1 MDALSRIKRILQAV
15 VQDIIRNATDPELEL
30 AKFVEKAELSLG
42 EVRAELEE
50 AGLRRDALK
59 REAVEQRQAAT
70 QWMEK
75 AERAAAAERDDAA
88 KEALRR
94 HRQAGEDAEG
104 SEERLAEAELTV
116 ATLRKD
122 EAELEHKLR
131 EAQLEQKRLSIKL
144 RRAEAEQRAAG
155 LLFRSEEGGG
165 PAQETQERIRKAEA
179 AGEALREVHQG
190 SREAGLHELGAPA
203 SVDEELAELKRRL
216 RRRKARG
223 G

>member
-1 MDALSRIKRILQAV
+1 MDALGRIKRILQAV

-50 AGLRRDALK
+50 AVLRRDALK
-59 REAVEQRQAAT
+59 QEAVEQRQAAA
-70 QWMEK
+70 QWMDK
-75 AERAAAAERDDAA
+75 AERAAAADRDDEA
-88 KEALRR
+88 KEALDR
-94 HRQAGEDAEG
+94 HHQANEDAEG

-144 RRAEAEQRAAG
+144 RRAEAEQRAGA
-155 LLFRSEEGGG
+155 LLLGSEAGGG
-165 PAQETQERIRKAEA
+165 PAEQTQERIRKAEA
-179 AGEALREVHQG
+179 ESDALREVHKG
-190 SREAGLHELGAPA
+190 SLEAELRALGASP
-203 SVDEELAELKRRL
+203 SVDEELAKLKRRVK
-216 RRRKARG
+216 RKKA
-223 G
+223 

>member
-1 MDALSRIKRILQAV
+1 MDALGRIKRILQAV

-30 AKFVEKAELSLG
+30 AKFVDSAELGLG

-50 AGLRRDALK
+50 AALRRDALK
-59 REAVEQRQAAT
+59 REAAEQRQAAT
-70 QWMEK
+70 QWMGK
-75 AERAAAAERDDAA
+75 AEQAAAADRDDAA

-94 HRQAGEDAEG
+94 HRQAAEDAEG

-155 LLFRSEEGGG
+155 LLLGSEGGG
-165 PAQETQERIRKAEA
+165 GGVETQERIRKAEA
-179 AGEALREVHQG
+179 ASEALREVHQG
-190 SREAGLHELGAPA
+190 SLEAGLRELGAPA
-203 SVDEELAELKRRL
+203 SLDEELVKLKRRL
-216 RRRKARG
+216 RRRKTRG

>member
-1 MDALSRIKRILQAV
+1 MDALGRIKRILQAV

-30 AKFVEKAELSLG
+30 ATFVEKAELSLG

-59 REAVEQRQAAT
+59 REAVEQRQAAS

-75 AERAAAAERDDAA
+75 AERAAAADRDDAA

-94 HRQAGEDAEG
+94 HRQVSEDAEA

-155 LLFRSEEGGG
+155 LLHGSEGGG
-165 PAQETQERIRKAEA
+165 GAVQETQERVRKAEA
-179 AGEALREVHQG
+179 AGEALREVH
-190 SREAGLHELGAPA
+190 RESLEGGLRELEAPA
-203 SVDEELAELKRRL
+203 SLEEELAKLKRRI
-216 RRRKARG
+216 RRRKGRG
-223 G
+223 A